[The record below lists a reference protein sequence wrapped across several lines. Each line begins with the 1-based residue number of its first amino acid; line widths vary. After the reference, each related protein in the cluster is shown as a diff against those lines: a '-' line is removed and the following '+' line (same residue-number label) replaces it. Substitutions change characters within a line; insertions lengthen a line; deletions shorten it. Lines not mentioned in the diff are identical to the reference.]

1 MCMSVIKIKD
11 DNNNFVDVETIRG
24 STGPAGATGAT
35 GPAGQGIPTGGEE
48 GQILVKS
55 SDANYDT
62 EWADQYK
69 VGDIF
74 VTPEGES
81 PTYPGSY
88 SLVSQIAGGG
98 LIAYGFSIGGSG
110 STVVQEGSVISYSDD
125 EIPKKMYD
133 IKNFVDG
140 ILTFESGTFYC
151 HPQGIVGMVEATM
164 QISGFCS
171 SLEGGIWTRGNLNT
185 LPSGVISSFGTVAGG
200 MESHPLYSF
209 GTANGYGGFTIN
221 VLYSFPENSVT
232 ESFYINPSF
241 TPYRCN
247 FTPGGGGTGCQL
259 IVKVYAKK
267 GILLDVWK
275 KTG

>member
-1 MCMSVIKIKD
+1 MAQDWVINMSVIKIKD
-11 DNNNFVDVETIRG
+11 DNNNFVDVETIQG

-35 GPAGQGIPTGGEE
+35 GPAGQGVPTGGEE

-98 LIAYGFSIGGSG
+98 LIAYGYSYGNEATTQVAQNTLIK
-110 STVVQEGSVISYSDD
+110 YSDNT
-125 EIPKKMYD
+125 IPKTAYS
-133 IKNFVDG
+133 IENYVDG
-140 ILTFESGTFYC
+140 VLSFDSGTFRC
-151 HPQGIVGMVEATM
+151 HPSGIVGMVEANLI
-164 QISGFCS
+164 ISGHCT
-171 SLEGGIWTRGNLNT
+171 LNTGGIWTKGSGNE
-185 LPSGVISSFGTVAGG
+185 LPSGVSCNMDGSY
-200 MESHPLYSF
+200 PLFNIGS
-209 GTANGYGGFTIN
+209 ANGYGGCSYSI
-221 VLYSFPENSVT
+221 LYQVEPNSD
-232 ESFYINPSF
+232 SFYINPSF
-241 TPYRCN
+241 APYMCN
-247 FTPGGGGTGCQL
+247 FTPGGGGVGCSL
-259 IVKVYAKK
+259 TVRVYAKK